1 MVISG
6 ESDFLCEGFGATK
19 TKFSKKQSRSYK
31 SYELVPENLECNF
44 HSILV
49 LKQA

>member
-1 MVISG
+1 MVILG

-19 TKFSKKQSRSYK
+19 TKYSKKQNRSYK
-31 SYELVPENLECNF
+31 YYDLGPENLECNF